1 MKNTKNHL
9 KIKEIGDKVCDT
21 ISSHNEGS
29 FFDNLITIE
38 ELSGNLGLSKK
49 TLQNWV
55 SLRKIPYVKIGRKV
69 YFRSSRLQQWIERKE
84 FKSCL

>member
-1 MKNTKNHL
+1 MNKKELKPIKKSSSLENTIRPQKKGL
-9 KIKEIGDKVCDT
+9 
-21 ISSHNEGS
+21 

-38 ELSGNLGLSKK
+38 ELSENLGLSKK

>member
-1 MKNTKNHL
+1 MKKSLTENQENHSLENTLRLPK
-9 KIKEIGDKVCDT
+9 KE
-21 ISSHNEGS
+21 SL

-38 ELSGNLGLSKK
+38 KLSENLGLSKK
-49 TLQNWV
+49 TLHNWV

-69 YFRSSRLQQWIERKE
+69 YFRSSSLRQWIERKE